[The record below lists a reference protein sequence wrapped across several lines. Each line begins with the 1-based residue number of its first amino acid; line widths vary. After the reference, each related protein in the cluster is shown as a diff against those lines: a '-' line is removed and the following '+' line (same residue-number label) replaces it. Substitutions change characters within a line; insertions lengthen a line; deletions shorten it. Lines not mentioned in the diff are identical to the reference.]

1 MFEEGVKLLLCQV
14 GLHLGGLALTA
25 FHLRATGNGVQL
37 NGFLTLGDGSF
48 KIPTPCGATFF
59 ATYEE
64 HGQKLRVVILM
75 PFLLGIH
82 PFFISGIP
90 VVVGVIPRRE
100 SVPHTRRC
108 RILFGG
114 TRQCGKQT
122 YQEQYGEDFLHV
134 KG

>member
-14 GLHLGGLALTA
+14 GLHLWRLALTA
-25 FHLRATGNGVQL
+25 FYFWSAGNGVQL
-37 NGFLTLGDGSF
+37 YGFLTLRDGSF
-48 KIPTPCGATFF
+48 EVSAASRATLF

-75 PFLLGIH
+75 PFLLGVH
-82 PFFISGIP
+82 PFFVSGMP

-114 TRQCGKQT
+114 TRQRGKQT

-134 KG
+134 K